1 MIKKLAAIGNSYG
14 VIIDRPLLREAGIA
28 PDAAVELMVEDG
40 AVIIRLAPPEAKRAR
55 RAPRRRAATAA
66 TAATSSRPG

>member
-14 VIIDRPLLREAGIA
+14 VIIDRPLLREAGIE

-55 RAPRRRAATAA
+55 RTPRRRPVSAPNAN
-66 TAATSSRPG
+66 R